1 MRLGEFCA
9 TCQLLVKVNSY
20 MIGLF
25 MEAAERKA
33 YESLVSV
40 LDVLVSDLFHRLT
53 KIEGN
58 LDDFEDE
65 IFDERTKSA
74 EAKKLI
80 S

>member
-1 MRLGEFCA
+1 MASNDPILAGA
-9 TCQLLVKVNSY
+9 
-20 MIGLF
+20 G
-25 MEAAERKA
+25 
-33 YESLVSV
+33 
-40 LDVLVSDLFHRLT
+40 
-53 KIEGN
+53 IEGN